1 MKLKIEAKKVSG
13 RTKLVTWSS
22 VVIGWFLLDLGT
34 VQAWAASGPPATK
47 LVNVADTRAMSPGW
61 SKWVADVYNSNLWL
75 YALLVVGVMATMGY
89 ILGSGFD
96 RLVRALD
103 IDLGRLEHHE

>member
-1 MKLKIEAKKVSG
+1 MKLKIEAKKVSS
-13 RTKLVTWSS
+13 RTGLATWSS
-22 VVIGWFLLDLGT
+22 VAIGWFLLDLGT
-34 VQAWAASGPPATK
+34 VQAWAASAPATN

-61 SKWVADVYNSNLWL
+61 SKWVADVYNSDPWL
-75 YALLVVGVMATMGY
+75 YALLVVGVMVAMGY

-96 RLVRALD
+96 RLVRALG